1 MKNSRLVSLF
11 IFLTVTLL
19 GEGFGVTDEEFQVS
33 FIVYISN
40 RNFTWWRIRCD

>member
-1 MKNSRLVSLF
+1 MAALNVVAF

-19 GEGFGVTDEEFQVS
+19 GGGFGVTDDEFQVN

-40 RNFTWWRIRCD
+40 RNFTWRRVWSD

>member
-19 GEGFGVTDEEFQVS
+19 GGFGVTDDEFQVS

-40 RNFTWWRIRCD
+40 RNFTWRRIRCD